1 MFEVG
6 QQVTV
11 ITDKGIGYNCYV
23 LARASGDNG
32 IKAYKVSSDEGGMGQ
47 MGQWH
52 KAADIFVIDPDTTAP
67 MAMPDSLEGIVDN
80 TTVVL
85 QAADRGIN

>member
-11 ITDKGIGYNCYV
+11 IADKGIRYNCYI
-23 LARASGDNG
+23 LARASGENG
-32 IKAYKVSSDEGGMGQ
+32 MKAYKVSNDEGGLGQ

-52 KAADIFVIDPDTTAP
+52 KAADIFVIAPDTTAP
-67 MAMPDSLEGIVDN
+67 MAMPDSLEGIVNN
-80 TTVVL
+80 TTVS
-85 QAADRGIN
+85 